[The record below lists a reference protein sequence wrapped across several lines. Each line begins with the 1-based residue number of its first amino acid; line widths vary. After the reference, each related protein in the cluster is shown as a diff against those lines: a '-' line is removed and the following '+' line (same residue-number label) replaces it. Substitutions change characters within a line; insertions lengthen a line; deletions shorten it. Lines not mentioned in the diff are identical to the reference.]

1 MASEAQM
8 AGAPEVP
15 VIDAADDFERRKPS
29 RRPLDGRSLLIT
41 SFTVILLALF
51 LSPLLRTVTLSLKS
65 ADQITTIGAP
75 IWPADPGTF
84 EYEGETLDVYLVP
97 LPDGTT
103 KELAL
108 FDPGRQESG
117 FIDPADPDAGVI
129 TWQGS
134 WRALEQPWEFAP
146 QWGNFAEVW
155 TRINFPRLMLNTI
168 LLALI
173 GGIGTI
179 VSCTLVAYGFAR
191 FRFPGRNI
199 LFLVLL
205 STIFLPAAVTL
216 IPTYTIFVN
225 LGWVGTWLPLLIP
238 AFFANAYDVFLLRQ
252 YFMTIPRELDDAAK
266 IDGAGPLRIL
276 LSVIVP
282 QAWPVIIAVAVFHL
296 VYSWNLYFEPLL
308 YLSTTP
314 DLQPIS
320 LGLSKFNDV
329 YGSEPQYIQAAT
341 LMTIVIPVVV
351 FFFAQRAFMRGIV
364 ITGVEK

>member
-1 MASEAQM
+1 MAREAQLV
-8 AGAPEVP
+8 GAPELP
-15 VIDAADDFERRKPS
+15 ELDIGAERQERR
-29 RRPLDGRSLLIT
+29 RRPMDGRSLLIT

-51 LSPLLRTVTLSLKS
+51 LSPLLRTVSLSLKS

-84 EYEGETLDVYLVP
+84 EWEGENLDVYLVP
-97 LPDGTT
+97 IDGTT
-103 KELAL
+103 RELAL
-108 FDPGRQESG
+108 VDPGRQESG
-117 FIDPADPDAGVI
+117 FIDPADPEAGVI

-134 WRALEQPWEFAP
+134 WRALERPWELAP

-155 TRINFPRLMLNTI
+155 TRINFPRLLFNTAAI
-168 LLALI
+168 AII

-179 VSCTLVAYGFAR
+179 ISCTLVAYGFAR
-191 FRFPGRNI
+191 FRFPGRGL
-199 LFLVLL
+199 LFLLLL

-225 LGWVGTWLPLLIP
+225 LGWVGTWLPLLVP

-252 YFMTIPRELDDAAK
+252 YFLTLPRELDDAAK
-266 IDGAGPLRIL
+266 IDGAGPMRIL
-276 LSVIVP
+276 LSIIVP

-308 YLSTTP
+308 YLSTSP

-341 LMTIVIPVVV
+341 LMTIVIPIVV